1 MFWRLNIFFKCETIL
16 RTLNPS
22 SMTLIR
28 RSAVV
33 TCWFE
38 ISVFAEAAYEEDKVD
53 QVGGDTDWTEFLQH
67 KVEDV
72 AQVDRAQDWGKAEKK
87 LK

>member
-1 MFWRLNIFFKCETIL
+1 
-16 RTLNPS
+16 
-22 SMTLIR
+22 MTLIR

-53 QVGGDTDWTEFLQH
+53 QVGRDTDWTEFLQH

-72 AQVDRAQDWGKAEKK
+72 AQVDGAKHWDKAKKK
-87 LK
+87 LKKKTKC